1 MDPIVVIGV
10 QQLKGLEVLYIMD
23 PIDEDLYMMD
33 PIDVIGVQQLKGPE
47 FLYIMDPIDEYDV
60 ILKAA

>member
-1 MDPIVVIGV
+1 MMDPIDVIGV

-23 PIDEDLYMMD
+23 PIDE
-33 PIDVIGVQQLKGPE
+33 
-47 FLYIMDPIDEYDV
+47 YDV